1 MGDAWPC
8 ADRGPR
14 HGPTRTSTAVVLWRP
29 WKPDS
34 IGQTAPHEWVL
45 VDKMGRTLAG
55 LIKTEGSGVGEAG
68 EYYIKNQAED
78 RLVKCSSLR
87 EAQEIAEALA
97 DADA

>member
-1 MGDAWPC
+1 MA
-8 ADRGPR
+8 R
-14 HGPTRTSTAVVLWRP
+14 
-29 WKPDS
+29 
-34 IGQTAPHEWVL
+34 TAPHEWAL